1 MIPSALIARL
11 KMLAESTIQSTEPI
25 RPLRPDP
32 PPLNPGDRIRA
43 FIQTVLPDGHFRAE
57 IAGRPLTLS
66 LPMPAKPGDQLDL
79 VITGRT
85 GDTANGSERS
95 TITARMAEPSP
106 ASTPSPQL
114 SRTAQLISSLLTG
127 ADAKP
132 IPLAQGAALMPQAST
147 DPGQIASVLRDAVS
161 RSGMFYEAHQAQWVA
176 GRSKVDDLLREPQA
190 KLPPGTTLALPAR
203 GETLASREQQA
214 TTSLHVY
221 GKQST
226 ANTDSGPGHEVS
238 AILHKQLDAL
248 ATQQLS
254 WQVHLWPGQQL
265 DWEIDAPIEREA
277 GGAGADL
284 PEWRT
289 SLRLTL
295 PRLGAVSAE
304 LAISGD
310 RVSLRLLADDVEHAT
325 QLMLARPA
333 LAGALEAAGLQLTQ
347 ATVDHHD

>member
-11 KMLAESTIQSTEPI
+11 KMLAETTIRSADPI

-43 FIQTVLPDGHFRAE
+43 VIQTVRPDGSFRAE

-66 LPMPAKPGDQLDL
+66 LPAPARPGDQLDL

-85 GDTANGSERS
+85 GDAVKGSER
-95 TITARMAEPSP
+95 TNITARMAEPS
-106 ASTPSPQL
+106 AATMPSPQL
-114 SRTAQLISSLLTG
+114 SRTAQLISSLLAG

-132 IPLAQGAALMPQAST
+132 IRLALGAALMPQAT
-147 DPGQIASVLRDAVS
+147 NDPGQIASVLRDAVS
-161 RSGMFYEAHQAQWVA
+161 RSGLFYEAHQAQWVA
-176 GRSKVDDLLREPQA
+176 GRFTVADLLHEPQA
-190 KLPPGTTLALPAR
+190 KLPPGATLALPVRAD
-203 GETLASREQQA
+203 TVANREQPAAA
-214 TTSLHVY
+214 TLLAD
-221 GKQST
+221 GKHST
-226 ANTDSGPGHEVS
+226 ANGDSGPGHAVG
-238 AILHKQLDAL
+238 AILHKQLDTL

-254 WQVHLWPGQQL
+254 WQAQIWPGQQL
-265 DWEIDAPIEREA
+265 DWEIDAPFEREA

-310 RVSLRLLADDVEHAT
+310 RVSVRLQADDVEHAT

-333 LAGALEAAGLQLTQ
+333 LLGALEAAGLRLTQ